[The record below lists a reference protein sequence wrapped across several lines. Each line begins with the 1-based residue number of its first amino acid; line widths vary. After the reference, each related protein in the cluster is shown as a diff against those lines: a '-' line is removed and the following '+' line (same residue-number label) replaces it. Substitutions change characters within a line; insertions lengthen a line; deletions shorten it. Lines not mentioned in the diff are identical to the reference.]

1 MIEKI
6 REALDAMFDP
16 GQPVELRVL
25 GVTLDAYTQN
35 KTFGGYFD
43 DFDELAECAAGLVPN
58 AEGVYVTLN
67 PPHRRL
73 LARCYNRVEK
83 SPRHT
88 TADHEVLRRTRLLID
103 VDAQRFSGIP
113 STPEEHEAALD
124 RADQVA
130 QTLGG
135 YG

>member
-1 MIEKI
+1 MTEKI
-6 REALDAMFDP
+6 RKALDAMFEP
-16 GQPVELRVL
+16 GQPVELRAL

-43 DFDELAECAAGLVPN
+43 DFDKLAECAAGLVPN
-58 AEGVYVTLN
+58 AKGVYVTLN

-88 TADHEVLRRTRLLID
+88 SAVRTRTRTRWTSVPWSRTENRSL
-103 VDAQRFSGIP
+103 V
-113 STPEEHEAALD
+113 H
-124 RADQVA
+124 
-130 QTLGG
+130 
-135 YG
+135 